1 MLLWVDGKKEKE
13 NKNLIMYRFELFIE
27 SYIQTKEMFIQ
38 NRVKSYQK
46 EREKNLKN
54 ITDNFFSSFFF
65 FYFISSFFFF
75 FSFLFFFIDFLYRLF
90 VVGGWNSSTQFQDI
104 HILDTQPTGRV
115 ISEMTQRIV
124 DNMEMGDEDEEYII
138 EDTDWIWSMFK
149 IEKLKCS
156 NCITIIVVIIV
167 IVIFY

>member
-1 MLLWVDGKKEKE
+1 M
-13 NKNLIMYRFELFIE
+13 
-27 SYIQTKEMFIQ
+27 
-38 NRVKSYQK
+38 
-46 EREKNLKN
+46 
-54 ITDNFFSSFFF
+54 
-65 FYFISSFFFF
+65 
-75 FSFLFFFIDFLYRLF
+75 F
-90 VVGGWNSSTQFQDI
+90 VVGGWNSSTTFQDI

-167 IVIFY
+167 VVIFFT

>member
-1 MLLWVDGKKEKE
+1 M
-13 NKNLIMYRFELFIE
+13 
-27 SYIQTKEMFIQ
+27 
-38 NRVKSYQK
+38 
-46 EREKNLKN
+46 
-54 ITDNFFSSFFF
+54 
-65 FYFISSFFFF
+65 
-75 FSFLFFFIDFLYRLF
+75 F

-167 IVIFY
+167 VVIFFYLICLLMSFIES

>member
-1 MLLWVDGKKEKE
+1 M
-13 NKNLIMYRFELFIE
+13 
-27 SYIQTKEMFIQ
+27 MFIQ
-38 NRVKSYQK
+38 NRIKLHQK

-54 ITDNFFSSFFF
+54 ITDNFFFFF
-65 FYFISSFFFF
+65 LFFLFF
-75 FSFLFFFIDFLYRLF
+75 FSFLFFFINLLHRLF

-149 IEKLKCS
+149 IEK
-156 NCITIIVVIIV
+156 IEM
-167 IVIFY
+167 